1 MKDHRSKAMKNLEVK
16 SERNVSSEEQHF
28 SAFMCGERSFT
39 KPEKLSMPRPRE
51 DFTYIENKG

>member
-1 MKDHRSKAMKNLEVK
+1 MKNLEVK